1 MPEITPD
8 VARMSADELK
18 RRLDRGDPLAVLDV
32 REDEERA
39 FCAIQVPTTA
49 VDLHIPMAHAPARF
63 EDLRIAAQAAPL
75 VVYCYHGVCSMAV
88 AAWLARRGV
97 RGVHNLDGGF
107 VAWSD
112 SVDPTLP
119 RY

>member
-1 MPEITPD
+1 MPDITLD

-18 RRLDRGDPLAVLDV
+18 RRLDRGDPLAVLDL

-39 FCAIQVPTTA
+39 FCAIPVPSTI
-49 VDLHIPMAHAPARF
+49 VDLHIPMAHVPARF
-63 EDLRIAAQAAPL
+63 ADLRIAAQAAPL
-75 VVYCYHGVCSMAV
+75 VVYCHHGVRSMAV

-97 RGVHNLDGGF
+97 RGVHNLDGGIA
-107 VAWSD
+107 AWSD

-119 RY
+119 R